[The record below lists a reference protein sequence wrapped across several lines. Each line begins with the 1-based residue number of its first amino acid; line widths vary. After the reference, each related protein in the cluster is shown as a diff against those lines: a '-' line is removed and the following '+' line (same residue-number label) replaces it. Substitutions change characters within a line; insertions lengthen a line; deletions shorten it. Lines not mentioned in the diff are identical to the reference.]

1 MFVWPN
7 FKLSFPKQKNQK
19 QNESEKQKKDNSLIS
34 RMMPE
39 SVVVSMS
46 CLFLTSIDVNPI
58 PDTLILQQG
67 NLGRVDTADNP
78 PYNSCPNMIPLSTC
92 PCTMSGCH
100 TFFCGSDFKLNVHLL
115 IYICSPVFISHHS
128 TYHRR

>member
-67 NLGRVDTADNP
+67 NLGTVDTADNP
-78 PYNSCPNMIPLSTC
+78 PARERGPFWTIKD
-92 PCTMSGCH
+92 PCGAILT
-100 TFFCGSDFKLNVHLL
+100 
-115 IYICSPVFISHHS
+115 P
-128 TYHRR
+128 